1 MNYNEPSIK
10 KKREEVFSK
19 KKRKQTTASAIVFRI
34 VLILICAVIV
44 SGSGLLYGSFR
55 GIIDSAPKDFSL
67 APKYSATIVYDDDNK
82 QVQQLSDYSSNRIPV
97 AYEQIPDNLKNAFIS
112 IEDERFYE
120 HDGIDFKGI
129 LRALWTDI
137 RNGSTSQGAST
148 LTQQLI
154 KNNVFEAGGE
164 TNIIAKVKRKIQEQ
178 YLAII
183 AEKKYNKED
192 ILTNYLNTINLGK

>member
-19 KKRKQTTASAIVFRI
+19 KKRKQTTASAIIFRI

-44 SGSGLLYGSFR
+44 SGAGLLYGSFR
-55 GIIDSAPKDFSL
+55 GIIDSAPKEFSL

-129 LRALWTDI
+129 LRALSETDLLHRVLVPLPSSSLRI
-137 RNGSTSQGAST
+137 MYLKLAERLILSQ
-148 LTQQLI
+148 
-154 KNNVFEAGGE
+154 K
-164 TNIIAKVKRKIQEQ
+164 
-178 YLAII
+178 
-183 AEKKYNKED
+183 
-192 ILTNYLNTINLGK
+192 